1 MKDNT
6 GQMNEMR
13 LIYFQIR
20 RTEAEKK
27 TKMYDIIWNS
37 LHAFKHHMHW
47 YTLTTWCLIYLKHKH
62 QIVFGPQCNTS

>member
-1 MKDNT
+1 MYEMYDIMGIQMKDNT

-37 LHAFKHHMHW
+37 LHAFKHHMH
-47 YTLTTWCLIYLKHKH
+47 
-62 QIVFGPQCNTS
+62 